1 LLLTGFVYH
10 FVMTARTFSI
20 DELATLAA
28 LPKRTVRYYIQ
39 LGLLDRPV
47 GETRGAHYLQSHLE
61 TLLRIRQLTEAGIS
75 LERVRE
81 ILGGDPPAVPPR
93 SRQPGSVEVRSH
105 IWIAPGIELEVS
117 PEQSD
122 ASPEDIRKLTRAV
135 TAAWKQIKEPQDDQ

>member
-1 LLLTGFVYH
+1 LLLTVFVYH

-61 TLLRIRQLTEAGIS
+61 ALLRIRQFTEAGLS

>member
-1 LLLTGFVYH
+1 
-10 FVMTARTFSI
+10 MTARTFSI